1 MQGKIPVHKLQEII
15 QYMNANK
22 VSLRQVAE
30 MFNFSKSKL
39 HRDIQKH
46 ERYELLR
53 IRTAQ
58 QLAEQRKNL
67 YSTNLYEQLNCL
79 LK

>member
-39 HRDIQKH
+39 HRDIQKF
-46 ERYELLR
+46 ERQELLR

-58 QLAEQRKNL
+58 KLAEQRKNL

>member
-39 HRDIQKH
+39 HRDIQKY
-46 ERYELLR
+46 ERQELVR
-53 IRTAQ
+53 IRTSLKENQ
-58 QLAEQRKNL
+58 TGSQNL
-67 YSTNLYEQLNCL
+67 EEQLNCL